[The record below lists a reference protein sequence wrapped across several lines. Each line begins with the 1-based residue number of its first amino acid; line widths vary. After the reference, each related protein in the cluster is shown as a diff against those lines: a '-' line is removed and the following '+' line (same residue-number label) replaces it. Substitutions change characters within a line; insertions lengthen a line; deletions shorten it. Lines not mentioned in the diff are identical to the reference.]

1 MTDTGLLGSAAAR
14 SGHFLLESGH
24 HGDLWLDL
32 ELLCLRPREIAGA
45 VAALAEQL
53 RPCDVDA
60 VCGPLNEGAFVALL
74 VAAKL
79 DVAFTYAER
88 FESPDRDRLFSVQY
102 RIPAALRATVVD
114 KRVAIVNDVISA
126 GSAVRG
132 AHADLLACGAASVAI
147 AALLVLGE
155 SAEQFAREKGV
166 SLISLAS
173 RPYRLWEPAGCP
185 LCAAGMPLNDRGEP

>member
-1 MTDTGLLGSAAAR
+1 MTGATSLGFVRLGTPRTNRPGDELCLQAARDGPSGASMTDTGVRGSAAAR

-114 KRVAIVNDVISA
+114 KR
-126 GSAVRG
+126 
-132 AHADLLACGAASVAI
+132 
-147 AALLVLGE
+147 
-155 SAEQFAREKGV
+155 
-166 SLISLAS
+166 
-173 RPYRLWEPAGCP
+173 
-185 LCAAGMPLNDRGEP
+185 